1 MNQVVR
7 LGDRVVR
14 QGVLAI
20 VLSMVCVSPCAV
32 MGQQQGA
39 PVPDAPTPQQPD
51 SLGKL
56 TSGMTPGK
64 GSQEPAPDQGTN
76 TTQVPPA
83 SKNPMFPRPENYRK
97 IWRPSAPRSI
107 TSSFRSR
114 YWTRSINKW
123 PD

>member
-20 VLSMVCVSPCAV
+20 VLSAACVFPSAA
-32 MGQQQGA
+32 MGQQQG
-39 PVPDAPTPQQPD
+39 VPDAPTPQQPD

-64 GSQEPAPDQGTN
+64 GTQEGPADQGPNPTPPAAGSQPSAPDQ
-76 TTQVPPA
+76 QKPDIPA
-83 SKNPMFPRPENYRK
+83 PGE
-97 IWRPSAPRSI
+97 
-107 TSSFRSR
+107 
-114 YWTRSINKW
+114 
-123 PD
+123 